1 MIQTHTKCIFFIII
15 IIINEDVIKKFLLN
29 KPLLKIDSIDL
40 QRGLFKTERIPFS
53 KPAINFISVTMRWS
67 WVQANFS

>member
-15 IIINEDVIKKFLLN
+15 IIIVNEDVIKKFLLN
-29 KPLLKIDSIDL
+29 KLFLKIDSIDL
-40 QRGLFKTERIPFS
+40 QRGWFKTERILFS
-53 KPAINFISVTMRWS
+53 KPAINLAWQWS